1 MIFDNDDWMTEG
13 WVKLMGR
20 DSVVVYLNEEPELKI
35 KEGGCMRWLGEV
47 WVENFCRV
55 AICVRNSDAIVRFRT
70 KVRTRT
76 FQNRTEVRFKVQTI
90 AGPDRKSSPAF
101 EQEGKVPNLFELGPN
116 RTL

>member
-1 MIFDNDDWMTEG
+1 MSYFIIIII
-13 WVKLMGR
+13 
-20 DSVVVYLNEEPELKI
+20 Y
-35 KEGGCMRWLGEV
+35 
-47 WVENFCRV
+47 
-55 AICVRNSDAIVRFRT
+55 SDAVVRFRT

-76 FQNRTEVRFKVQTI
+76 FQNRTEVQFKVQTI

>member
-1 MIFDNDDWMTEG
+1 MASSVSSERTFSAAGITISKRRSRLKADI
-13 WVKLMGR
+13 VKAL
-20 DSVVVYLNEEPELKI
+20 E
-35 KEGGCMRWLGEV
+35 C
-47 WVENFCRV
+47 
-55 AICVRNSDAIVRFRT
+55 SDAVVRFRT